1 MQEEGLNQ
9 MMNLILEEQ
18 VDNVMFGDISESDDY
33 EDWIKCNAEDEERRN
48 EQFLIST
55 FFQVSNVFQLDAS
68 SKITGEEA

>member
-1 MQEEGLNQ
+1 MKIGL
-9 MMNLILEEQ
+9 
-18 VDNVMFGDISESDDY
+18 D
-33 EDWIKCNAEDEERRN
+33 EDEERRN

>member
-1 MQEEGLNQ
+1 MLCLGTYLNLMTMKIGL
-9 MMNLILEEQ
+9 
-18 VDNVMFGDISESDDY
+18 D
-33 EDWIKCNAEDEERRN
+33 EDEERRN